1 MKAKKR
7 FGQHFLVNEEI
18 AENIALAASI
28 PTGKAL
34 EVGPG
39 KGVMTKYLRKRD
51 IDFKV
56 VELDNDMIPILKK
69 TFEGLEIIHADFLK
83 VAFEDVFGGE
93 DFSIIGNF
101 PYNISSQIIFWMLD
115 NKEHIPELVGMF
127 QKEVAKRLVS
137 GPGNKDYGVTSVL
150 VQAYYEGEYLF
161 SVSPGNFSPPPR
173 VQSGVIRLVRKVDYR
188 LPCDDKTFKRL
199 VKLTFS
205 QRRKM
210 IRNTLKSALSAE
222 ILSDAFFRQR
232 PEELS
237 VEAFIE
243 LTKIITQYKQQEN
256 ESK

>member
-1 MKAKKR
+1 VKAKKR
-7 FGQHFLVNEEI
+7 FGQHFLENEEI
-18 AENIALAASI
+18 AENIALAASV

-39 KGVMTKYLRKRD
+39 KGVMTKYLRKRE

-56 VELDNDMIPILKK
+56 VELDNDMIPILQK
-69 TFEGLEIIHADFLK
+69 TFKGLDIIHADFLK
-83 VAFEDVFGGE
+83 VAYEDIFDGE
-93 DFSIIGNF
+93 DFTIIGNF
-101 PYNISSQIIFWMLD
+101 PYNISTQIIFWMLD
-115 NKEHIPELVGMF
+115 YKEHIPELVGMF

-150 VQAYYEGEYLF
+150 VQAYYDGEYLF
-161 SVSPGNFSPPPR
+161 SVGPGNFSPPPR
-173 VQSGVIRLVRKVDYR
+173 VQSGVIRLVRKADYS
-188 LPCDDKTFKRL
+188 LPCDDQTFKRL

-210 IRNTLKSALSAE
+210 IRNTLRSELSAE
-222 ILSDAFFRQR
+222 LLQDDFFRQR

-237 VEAFIE
+237 VEAFIK
-243 LTKIITQYKQQEN
+243 LTKMITQLKNEQN

>member
-1 MKAKKR
+1 VKAKKR

-18 AENIALAASI
+18 AESIAVAAVV

-39 KGVMTKYLRKRD
+39 KGVMTKYLRKREM
-51 IDFKV
+51 DFKV
-56 VELDNDMIPILKK
+56 VELDNDMIPILQK
-69 TFEGLEIIHADFLK
+69 TFKGLDIIHADFLK
-83 VAFEDVFGGE
+83 VAFQDVFDGE

-101 PYNISSQIIFWMLD
+101 PYNISTQIIFWMLD
-115 NKEHIPELVGMF
+115 HKEHIPELVGMF
-127 QKEVAKRLVS
+127 QKEVAKRIVS

-161 SVSPGNFSPPPR
+161 SVGPGNFSPPPR
-173 VQSGVIRLVRKVDYR
+173 VQSGVIRLTRKADYTM
-188 LPCDDKTFKRL
+188 PYDDKTFKRL

-210 IRNTLKSALSAE
+210 IRNTLKPELSAE
-222 ILSDAFFRQR
+222 ILTGDFFRQR

-237 VEAFIE
+237 VEAFIK
-243 LTKIITQYKQQEN
+243 LTQIITQFKNEEN